1 MRIDQDIIPKK
12 TLSSGEQIPC
22 IGLGTFGSDKYSES
36 QIAEAVWCYT
46 VWIPA
51 H

>member
-1 MRIDQDIIPKK
+1 MRIDQDIPKK
-12 TLSSGEQIPC
+12 TLQWRTDPHWSGD
-22 IGLGTFGSDKYSES
+22 LRFDKYSES